1 MPADEKNQAP
11 SPAGAEPQAFDEKT
25 QAPSPAG
32 AEPLEA
38 RPANPAYASF
48 HRPRFAFLIDLLRP
62 YARTPGVR
70 ILDVGP
76 SPLTPL
82 ISRELGVP
90 VESLGLEPERPSSPT
105 SGARPRTD
113 DRSACRHH
121 SFDLND
127 AQFRERWR
135 TDLGPYDVIV
145 FAEVVEH
152 LYTAPDLVLAYL
164 RQLLRAEGILILQTP
179 NAAALRKRVKLLLGL
194 NPFERIRPDRS
205 NPGHFREYT
214 LSELREILAHAGFA
228 IERTSMRY
236 YFDAAYERHERGD
249 EPPSRIKGR
258 LKNVLYR
265 LLPPPLQEGI
275 TIVARR
281 SEL

>member
-1 MPADEKNQAP
+1 MPDGEKTRAP
-11 SPAGAEPQAFDEKT
+11 SPAGAAAT
-25 QAPSPAG
+25 
-32 AEPLEA
+32 EA
-38 RPANPAYASF
+38 RPTNPAYASF
-48 HRPRFAFLIDLLRP
+48 HRPRFAFLLDLLRP
-62 YARTPGVR
+62 YARKPGVR

-82 ISRELGVP
+82 IARELGVP
-90 VESLGLEPERPSSPT
+90 VESLGLEPE
-105 SGARPRTD
+105 D

-121 SFDLND
+121 AFDLND

-164 RQLLRAEGILILQTP
+164 RQLLRPEGILILQTP

-194 NPFERIRPDRS
+194 NPFERIRLDRA

-214 LSELREILAHAGFA
+214 LTELREILVHGGFA

-265 LLPPPLQEGI
+265 LLPPSLQEGI
-275 TIVARR
+275 TLVARR
-281 SEL
+281 RES